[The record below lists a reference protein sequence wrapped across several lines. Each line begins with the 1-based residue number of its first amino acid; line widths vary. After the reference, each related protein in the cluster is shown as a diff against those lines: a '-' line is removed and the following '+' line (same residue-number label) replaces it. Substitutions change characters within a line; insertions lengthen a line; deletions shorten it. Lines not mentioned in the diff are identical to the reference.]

1 MRSGLFLFRPSQ
13 AKKPEPIFSLR
24 PASEIQLAFSPQS
37 MLELDIKYKGVSK
50 MDIIQ
55 TVQIGLAI
63 TLVGLSVV
71 LVFLVGQQHGQD
83 QAWKALQKALAKEEG
98 N

>member
-1 MRSGLFLFRPSQ
+1 M
-13 AKKPEPIFSLR
+13 
-24 PASEIQLAFSPQS
+24 
-37 MLELDIKYKGVSK
+37 

-55 TVQIGLAI
+55 MVQIGLAI

>member
-1 MRSGLFLFRPSQ
+1 
-13 AKKPEPIFSLR
+13 
-24 PASEIQLAFSPQS
+24 
-37 MLELDIKYKGVSK
+37 

-55 TVQIGLAI
+55 WVQAGLAI
-63 TLVGLSVV
+63 VLVGLSVV

-83 QAWKALQKALAKEEG
+83 QAWKSLQKALAKEEG